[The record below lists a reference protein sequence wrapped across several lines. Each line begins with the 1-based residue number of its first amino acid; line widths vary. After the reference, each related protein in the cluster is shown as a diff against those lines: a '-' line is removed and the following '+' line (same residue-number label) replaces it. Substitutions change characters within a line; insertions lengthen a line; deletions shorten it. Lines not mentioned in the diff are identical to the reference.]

1 MKINLEALNSHLS
14 ELNDLS
20 NKPNHNPQEKRRYAY
35 LLTACAALRS
45 GASVEEVEEHYRS
58 STAKRAGITLPV
70 TVGHSPEARGWKS
83 YVEQPE
89 KRDVEGDP
97 IARIGTYTSL
107 GFFVPTAWRDEAVWA
122 MKQHDALFDEDAVT
136 LIKSTNSAPLPIPTP
151 SDVEN
156 VASVVAEGGS
166 QSEVDIAVPSHVV
179 LGGYSYKTPRY
190 QVSLEAMQDLTDNLS
205 VVNLFNKFSA
215 DRLAR
220 GIGHDLVVGDG
231 SSKPLGL
238 VTSLVANSAPVVIA
252 AGSAPNDGSSAA
264 GYNSLGSQDF
274 ANAIEKLDDAYANSP
289 KVAWLMNKKTLG
301 YLESLVDKVGHPLN
315 IVKYVNDEDGES
327 YPCIMG
333 IRVRICPSM
342 DNIGNGSAPKYPAVL
357 GDLSFWATR
366 IVMGELSGVK
376 VYTEAPGLIENG
388 LIGLRSYLQAD
399 GAVLYDDWSN
409 PAQSPFVLI
418 ENAHS

>member
-1 MKINLEALNSHLS
+1 MKMNLQALNSYLQ

-20 NKPNHNPQEKRRYAY
+20 NKPNHNPQEKRRFAF
-35 LLTACAALRS
+35 LQTACAAIRS
-45 GASVEEVEEHYRS
+45 GVAVEEVDEMYRTD
-58 STAKRAGITLPV
+58 TARRAGITLPAIER
-70 TVGHSPEARGWKS
+70 HSHEARGWQS
-83 YVEQPE
+83 YVENPE

-97 IARIGTYTSL
+97 VARIGTYTAL

-122 MKQHDALFDEDAVT
+122 MRAHDVLFDPDAVT
-136 LIKSTNSAPLPIPTP
+136 FIKSTTAAPLPIPVP
-151 SDVEN
+151 SDVAS
-156 VASVVAEGGS
+156 VASVVGESGS
-166 QSEVDIAVPSHVV
+166 QTETDIAVPEHVV
-179 LGGYSYKTPRY
+179 LGGFSYKTPRY
-190 QVSLEAMQDLTDNLS
+190 VASIEAMQDLEQNLS

-220 GIGHDLVVGDG
+220 GIGRDLVVGDG
-231 SSKPLGL
+231 VSKPLGL
-238 VTSLVANSAPVVIA
+238 VTSLVGNGAPVVIA
-252 AGSAPNDGSSAA
+252 AGSNPNDGGGAA

-289 KVAWLMNKKTLG
+289 KVGWLMNKKTLG
-301 YLESLVDKVGHPLN
+301 YLESLLDKMGRPLR
-315 IVKYVNDEDGES
+315 IVTYENGW
-327 YPCIMG
+327 PCVMG

-342 DNIGNGSAPKYPAVL
+342 DNVGTGAAPKYPVVL

-376 VYTEAPGLIENG
+376 VYKEAPGLIENG

-399 GAVLYDDWSN
+399 GAVLYDDWAN
-409 PAQSPFVLI
+409 AAQSPFVLI